1 MTSDAPSNVDE
12 APDPDSTEFLTE
24 HNAVEK
30 LSPDTTADAPATHAG
45 LIPTDPTPS
54 GDAPSK

>member
-12 APDPDSTEFLTE
+12 APDPDSPFVTER
-24 HNAVEK
+24 NAVEK
-30 LSPDTTADAPATHAG
+30 LSLDTTADAPATHAG

-54 GDAPSK
+54 DEAPSK